1 MLLATTLRFFALIA
15 GTALHVFL
23 GVLLARKRDASAL
36 ERLLLGGICSAG
48 IYDAASAAAF
58 FYRIN
63 TGIESNSLLR
73 FLDRTADVGLAL
85 GPAFLL
91 HFCLVWGGW
100 RKRWGFLAYLSVP
113 FSLFLMAN
121 ERSIELR
128 WLLGGILLLS
138 SLTCLWNSRTPGQRL
153 DGGFLRAFSAALA
166 LPGVTL
172 LAGGGPALTAWA
184 SLAPPVCL
192 AYFIYKY
199 DLFGLLISRRIIFAL
214 SLGVFAAFYLF
225 LVRRV
230 AGFVEDEFDFLGPL
244 AEIALIFAAALVWLP
259 LYAWMNRFLTKRAQ
273 IYADFSKR
281 LIEEAARILDFDR
294 RVQYLAEEVGR
305 SFHLRRVLLVTS
317 ATPRLQG
324 RHGPVDG
331 ELAEADLAA
340 LERAA
345 RETRAEFVQAH
356 HTRQAPMREIL
367 HRTGFNYLFPL
378 WYENHLTGL
387 LLLDTS
393 PKIFLDDDEEVLL
406 GLCRQISHSIET
418 ARVVEE
424 KIHLEK
430 ELLDQEH
437 LARLGKAAAT
447 IAHEVKNPLSSIKTL
462 AQLMKEDPE
471 VANRYARDLNYM
483 IKEVDRLNGSVQQ
496 LLSFAR
502 PPREIKTDINLSEV
516 LETTARVLGQQD
528 NNGVRVEFLPGPA
541 LLLSE
546 SNPDL
551 IDQIVLNLLLNAI
564 QASDPGGVVQ
574 VGYEMGDDGRASIFV
589 DDNGPGIPPELRERI
604 FEPFYTTKQKGTGL
618 GLAIVK
624 KNVTRLRGEIELESP
639 VRSGRGTRI
648 RVIFPAT

>member
-15 GTALHVFL
+15 GTALHLFL

-63 TGIESNSLLR
+63 TGIETNSLLL
-73 FLDRTADVGLAL
+73 FLDRAADVGLAL

-91 HFCLVWGGW
+91 HFCLVWGGL
-100 RKRWGFLAYLSVP
+100 RKLWGLAAYLSVP
-113 FSLFLMAN
+113 LSLSLMASG
-121 ERSIELR
+121 RSIELR
-128 WLLGGILLLS
+128 WLLGAILLLS
-138 SLTCLWNSRTPGQRL
+138 SLTCLWNSQRPGQRL
-153 DGGFLRAFSAALA
+153 EGGFLRSFAAALA
-166 LPGVTL
+166 FPGLTL

-199 DLFGLLISRRIIFAL
+199 DLLGLLISRRIIFAL
-214 SLGVFAAFYLF
+214 NLGVFAAFYLF

-259 LYAWMNRFLTKRAQ
+259 LYAWMSRFLTKRAQ

-305 SFHLRRVLLVTS
+305 SFHLRRALLVTS
-317 ATPRLQG
+317 SSPRLQG
-324 RHGPVDG
+324 RHGPADE
-331 ELAEADLAA
+331 ELTEIDLAA
-340 LERAA
+340 LEHAA
-345 RETRAEFVQAH
+345 HETRAEFVQAH
-356 HTRQAPMREIL
+356 HTRHAPMREIL

-502 PPREIKTDINLSEV
+502 PPREIKTDINLADV
-516 LETTARVLGQQD
+516 LETAARVLGQQD
-528 NNGVRVEFLPGPA
+528 NNGVRVEFLRGPA
-541 LLLSE
+541 VQLNE

-551 IDQIVLNLLLNAI
+551 LDQIVLNLVLNAM

-574 VGYEMGDDGRASIFV
+574 VGCENHGDGRVSFFV
-589 DDNGPGIPPELRERI
+589 DDNGPGVPPELHERI

-624 KNVTRLRGEIELESP
+624 KNVTLLHGEIELQSP
-639 VRSGRGTRI
+639 LRNSRGTR
-648 RVIFPAT
+648 VKVAFPAN